1 MNRFTF
7 SRISVLL
14 SFIALLGCTPS
25 SSKQDPPPAPAMSLS
40 LVPGDASV
48 RPGQLMIAYF
58 ATFMQNGQ
66 PSAFQGTPTWEMVG
80 TPSDNVG
87 TLEAMPDIM
96 PNDPNKK
103 AALYTAPLTL
113 PAGVTRVSFQIRV
126 RTAAGTQTLEAVH
139 TLALDVNAPPIL
151 QSPDGSLSSFENPK
165 I

>member
-14 SFIALLGCTPS
+14 SFIALLGCTTS

-48 RPGQLMIAYF
+48 RPGQLMIVYF

-66 PSAFQGTPTWEMVG
+66 PSAFQGTPTWEMVS
-80 TPSDNVG
+80 TPSYNVG
-87 TLEAMPDIM
+87 TLVATPDIVA
-96 PNDPNKK
+96 NDPNKK

-126 RTAAGTQTLEAVH
+126 RTTAGAQTLEAMH
-139 TLALDVNAPPIL
+139 TLALDVNAPPT
-151 QSPDGSLSSFENPK
+151 QPSPDAPFS
-165 I
+165 